1 MQRLEREGVVQR
13 DALSFIETVDGS
25 GELVAV
31 QLQGRPFCPEREVAI
46 RVAKRMEVRRGAA
59 NRYEVR
65 TVSYAYHA
73 WVRRRG
79 PGAARRN
86 LLRIDTN
93 GHRPG
98 LHAHLFDGEGNEVQV
113 TELAIED
120 LPTLDAFIRHVATAK

>member
-13 DALSFIETVDGS
+13 EALSFIETVDGS

-31 QLQGRPFCPEREVAI
+31 QLQGRLFCPEREVAI

-86 LLRIDTN
+86 LPEPSGPMAESRWPRATW
-93 GHRPG
+93 PG
-98 LHAHLFDGEGNEVQV
+98 A
-113 TELAIED
+113 
-120 LPTLDAFIRHVATAK
+120 LPCFGCMTFAV